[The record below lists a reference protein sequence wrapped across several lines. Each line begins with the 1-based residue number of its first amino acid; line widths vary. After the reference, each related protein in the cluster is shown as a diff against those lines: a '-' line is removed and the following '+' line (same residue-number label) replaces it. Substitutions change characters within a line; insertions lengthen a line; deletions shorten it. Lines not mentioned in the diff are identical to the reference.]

1 MYQPQGINHRPENK
15 ERIRFD
21 YHYLEPGKM
30 KMKSLKKIGK
40 AIRFLLLAIGSFLFG
55 PKSPKSPQSV
65 SSIVELEAYLTKLVE
80 FGAPPGMSLAV
91 VKNGAIVYNKAVGL
105 ADGPNKVDATRETV
119 YQWMSLSKI
128 VTATAIIQLHE
139 RGSLDIHDEV
149 STHLPFFKVQYPSD
163 ASEKITIRHLLNHSS
178 GLPDLQGVFDMF
190 HFEGESA
197 PDQAALVKKA
207 LADNSK
213 VKYEPGSQGTY
224 INTGH
229 LVLSTIVETV
239 SGQSFREY
247 VVEHIFRPLGME
259 NTDYVYSEAMIE
271 HAAVGSQPNA
281 AIVNVIVALT
291 SDRFDES
298 IRETVDGRMWYKRFH
313 LDFPGVGGVIS
324 PTGDVARF
332 VMAYLN
338 SGELD
343 GARILSAESVA
354 MMTREENLIDVK
366 GGPTSVYK
374 GLRHGLGW
382 WTWPDGER
390 QRLMHTGG
398 GPGFAAIM
406 QLYPE
411 ERLGIVLLGNEF
423 EYGAAM
429 PFRGTVPRDVIAQL
443 AASLD
448 W

>member
-1 MYQPQGINHRPENK
+1 
-15 ERIRFD
+15 
-21 YHYLEPGKM
+21 
-30 KMKSLKKIGK
+30 
-40 AIRFLLLAIGSFLFG
+40 
-55 PKSPKSPQSV
+55 V
-65 SSIVELEAYLTKLVE
+65 SSIAELEAYLSKLVE
-80 FGAPPGMSLAV
+80 YGAPPGLTLAV
-91 VKNGAIVYNKAVGL
+91 AKDGAVVYNKAFGL
-105 ADGPNKVDATRETV
+105 ADGPNDVAATRENV

-139 RGSLDIHDEV
+139 RGSLNIQDEV
-149 STHLPFFKVQYPSD
+149 STYLPFFKVQYPSEGG
-163 ASEKITIRHLLNHSS
+163 EKITIRHLLNHSS

-190 HFEGESA
+190 HMEGESPPA
-197 PDQAALVKKA
+197 QVALVKKA
-207 LADNSK
+207 LVDDSRL
-213 VKYEPGSQGTY
+213 KYEPGSQGTY

-229 LVLSTIVETV
+229 LVLSVIVETV

-247 VVEHIFRPLGME
+247 VVDHIFRPLKME
-259 NTDYVYSEAMIE
+259 NTDYVYSEQMIR

-281 AIVNVIVALT
+281 AFVNVIVALT

-298 IRETVDGRMWYKRFH
+298 VRETVDSRMWYKRFL

-324 PTGDVARF
+324 PAGDVARF
-332 VMAYLN
+332 VMAFLN
-338 SGELD
+338 GGELD
-343 GARILSAESVA
+343 GARILSPESVA
-354 MMTREENLIDVK
+354 MMTREENIVEVK
-366 GGPTSVYK
+366 GGPTSVYE

-390 QRLMHTGG
+390 KRLMHTGG

-406 QLYPE
+406 QLYPD

-423 EYGAAM
+423 AYGAAM
-429 PFRGTVPRDVIAQL
+429 PFSGTVPRDAIAHL